1 MDDSVS
7 ALPIPKKDNS
17 IEFFNLS
24 NLTSGVAPARYGF
37 IAYLPCSWT
46 NNGEK
51 LAIFASQNTTTLYKN
66 WYNSGNK
73 TWSGWTAL

>member
-1 MDDSVS
+1 MLVYQNYQSQ
-7 ALPIPKKDNS
+7 KKDNS

-24 NLTSGVAPARYGF
+24 NFTNGVTTSGYGF
-37 IAYLPCSWT
+37 MAYLPCSWS

-51 LAIFASQNTTTLYKN
+51 LAIFASQNLTTLYKN
-66 WYNSGNK
+66 WYDSSKN